1 MVERKPVRWLQLN
14 YRVPSE
20 PSQKRVRVWRK
31 LQSLGA
37 YALPQSTYILP
48 ATPEVE
54 KQFRHLAREI
64 EEMEGEASVFE
75 VTALDDTTEQRLL
88 AGLVQARE
96 EEYRKVLR
104 VCARFLEKAATVI
117 ASRSWNEQIHA
128 EFVEVLD
135 HVHVLYRAARRHDLL
150 GIHTAALRAEAA
162 EALATCEHTLRAL
175 VEGLYDEAR
184 RILDHHLP
192 GNLESAIA
200 EETSADLP
208 I

>member
-20 PSQKRVRVWRK
+20 PSQKRVRVWRR

-48 ATPEVE
+48 ATEEVE

-64 EEMEGEASVFE
+64 EDLDGEASLFE
-75 VTALDDTTEQRLL
+75 VVALDDATEQRILS
-88 AGLVQARE
+88 GMVSARE

-104 VCARFLEKAATVI
+104 VCARFLEKAAVVV
-117 ASRSWNEQIHA
+117 SNRSWNEQIHA

-162 EALATCEHTLRAL
+162 EALATCEHVLRAL
-175 VEGLYDEAR
+175 VNGVYDEAR
-184 RILDHHLP
+184 HILAQHTP
-192 GNLESAIA
+192 GALESAVSDEA
-200 EETSADLP
+200 SADLP

>member
-1 MVERKPVRWLQLN
+1 MDERRPVRWLQLN

-20 PSQKRVRVWRK
+20 PSQKRVRVWRR

-37 YALPQSTYILP
+37 YALPQSTYLLP
-48 ATPEVE
+48 VTDEVE

-64 EEMEGEASVFE
+64 EEMEGEASLFE
-75 VTALDDTTEQRLL
+75 VATLDYATEQRLL
-88 AGLVQARE
+88 GGMVSARQ

-104 VCARFLEKAATVI
+104 VCARFLGKAEGVI
-117 ASRSWNEQIHA
+117 SARSWNEQIHA

-150 GIHTAALRAEAA
+150 GIHTATVRAEAA
-162 EALATCEHTLRAL
+162 EALATCEHVLRAL
-175 VEGLYDEAR
+175 VDGVYEEAR
-184 RILDHHLP
+184 RHILDSHLP
-192 GNLESAIA
+192 EDVASAMDEES
-200 EETSADLP
+200 SLP